1 VAPGGTALPAPL
13 PSTSIEKHN
22 ILLQFDLKWGL
33 VSGEQRID
41 KPLITGRKG
50 KRYFGSMI
58 CNGPLSE
65 AFCQAGNGVGHGG
78 STIAA

>member
-1 VAPGGTALPAPL
+1 MIPPL
-13 PSTSIEKHN
+13 WRWKTC
-22 ILLQFDLKWGL
+22 
-33 VSGEQRID
+33 
-41 KPLITGRKG
+41 G
-50 KRYFGSMI
+50 KVYFGSMI